1 MGETRTRVVEGRE
14 AKLVGAKVE
23 SKAASSIRRKFRK
36 EGEAAHGKEKSGG
49 GGGGVWSTGRNSK
62 CVCVLRKVL
71 RNPPVSSSPTQFPS
85 NLLVGSEPR
94 TWPWKQKVG
103 GDQSTVQPFFP
114 SLSLFSFLP
123 PMPSARF
130 RMTKKLEKQV
140 SRTRNRNPFLPKPS
154 GHPKK
159 SSGVQPHLLPL
170 SLFFRFCLQGQVR
183 VQNDEKVGETGFENR
198 RSMSS
203 SPTQFP
209 SNLLVGSERA
219 LGLGSKKW
227 ETLLSREG
235 VSRTPVS
242 RRCLSKT
249 ESSAATTTSCSTRP
263 TPTSLTAISG
273 SSSSFPASHEAGRG
287 SPTLCMPMSPTI
299 ATGTSTTSRSNPS
312 DPPLESERVPHM
324 QTFQLSA

>member
-71 RNPPVSSSPTQFPS
+71 RNPPV
-85 NLLVGSEPR
+85 
-94 TWPWKQKVG
+94 
-103 GDQSTVQPFFP
+103 
-114 SLSLFSFLP
+114 
-123 PMPSARF
+123 
-130 RMTKKLEKQV
+130 
-140 SRTRNRNPFLPKPS
+140 
-154 GHPKK
+154 
-159 SSGVQPHLLPL
+159 
-170 SLFFRFCLQGQVR
+170 
-183 VQNDEKVGETGFENR
+183 
-198 RSMSS
+198 SS